1 MTKNNKELIRPHV
14 NVGTIGHIDHGF
26 SRIMTLLAHHS
37 RAVAVVTTGDYIDPK
52 PWTTED
58 QASFLVAMKEVHKLR
73 DPIDNVKIDRDR
85 IVSLDLTK
93 KSVREKVALQ
103 AKRFSVIKTN
113 KPKRRK

>member
-1 MTKNNKELIRPHV
+1 MTNNNKELIRPHV

-26 SRIMTLLAHHS
+26 SRIMTTLAHHS
-37 RAVAVVTTGDYIDPK
+37 KAVAVVTTGDYIDPTL
-52 PWTTED
+52 WTPED
-58 QASFLVAMKEVHKLR
+58 QARLLVAIKEVHKLC
-73 DPIDNVKIDRDR
+73 DPIDNVKIDRDG

-103 AKRFSVIKTN
+103 AKRFAVIKTN